1 MRQINFQRVFITASI
16 IGILLSYTIQAA
28 LILTDPIKRT
38 ASDFIHFYA
47 AGTIF
52 HERGLAQIYKID
64 LQQEVEQRQFNFK
77 LANKQVLLYNH
88 LPYLVPFIPAFIKNY
103 SLAFFYWMLI
113 LLIINLASIRI
124 LAEIIPEP
132 GRSNKL
138 ILVAGALLFLPI
150 YANIVNGQDTAFM
163 LMGAAIFTWG
173 MLNKR
178 EFLAGLALSL
188 LTLRPQ
194 LALFVIIPLFFWSR
208 KALGA
213 YFIAS
218 GGLAF
223 ASFMM
228 IGWQGTLDFIHL
240 LEISASGDWFGMN
253 QNAMYNLLGLII
265 RLFPGLSLFA
275 IRQTAWGIYAAGGLG
290 AGVFFWRS
298 HIKPDIKFAMLVVTA
313 LLLEPH
319 LFYHDLSLLLI
330 PIFILLRES
339 RIQKALN
346 LKTILLL
353 PTAIGF
359 LLFLSN
365 ANEFLH
371 YSSAYVLMAAIVGGL
386 LWLTA
391 KARIEPLF

>member
-1 MRQINFQRVFITASI
+1 
-16 IGILLSYTIQAA
+16 
-28 LILTDPIKRT
+28 
-38 ASDFIHFYA
+38 
-47 AGTIF
+47 
-52 HERGLAQIYKID
+52 
-64 LQQEVEQRQFNFK
+64 
-77 LANKQVLLYNH
+77 
-88 LPYLVPFIPAFIKNY
+88 
-103 SLAFFYWMLI
+103 
-113 LLIINLASIRI
+113 
-124 LAEIIPEP
+124 
-132 GRSNKL
+132 
-138 ILVAGALLFLPI
+138 
-150 YANIVNGQDTAFM
+150 
-163 LMGAAIFTWG
+163 
-173 MLNKR
+173 
-178 EFLAGLALSL
+178 
-188 LTLRPQ
+188 
-194 LALFVIIPLFFWSR
+194 
-208 KALGA
+208 
-213 YFIAS
+213 
-218 GGLAF
+218 
-223 ASFMM
+223 
-228 IGWQGTLDFIHL
+228 
-240 LEISASGDWFGMN
+240 MN

-265 RLFPGLSLFA
+265 RLFPGLSLVA